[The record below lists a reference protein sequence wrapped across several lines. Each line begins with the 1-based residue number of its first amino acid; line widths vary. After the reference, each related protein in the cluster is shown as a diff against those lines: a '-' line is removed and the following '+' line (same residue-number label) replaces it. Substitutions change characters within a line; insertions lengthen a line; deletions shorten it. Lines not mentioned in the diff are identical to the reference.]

1 MASRF
6 KAEDYTYRVF
16 WSEEDGAWI
25 GVCDEFKSLSNIS
38 EDSQFDAFTGM
49 VDLLRDVLD
58 DMYADGEEPPIPFS
72 KRVYSGHISL
82 RMTPEQHRRIAMES
96 AEQGVSINQLLVS
109 RV

>member
-1 MASRF
+1 MERY

-16 WSEEDGAWI
+16 WSEEDAAWI
-25 GVCDEFKSLSNIS
+25 GVCDEFRLMSNIS
-38 EDSQFDAFTGM
+38 EESPYDAFLGM
-49 VDLLRDVLD
+49 TSLLRETLEE
-58 DMYADGEEPPIPFS
+58 MYADGEEPPAPFS
-72 KRVYSGHISL
+72 KRTYSGHISL